1 MHPTIKSKA
10 SIMFPCL
17 ASIPD
22 SYWMQCEIRTVSPSM
37 SPSIREGHM
46 FQHAVF
52 VLCGTVR
59 IFKVNEQGREITL
72 YRVQDGQN
80 CVLMMASILGDTP
93 YEASMEIEVETEL
106 LLVPIPLFK
115 KWIEICQPLK
125 QFIFGQMVERI
136 TSVMTLLDN
145 VAFRPITYR
154 IAQFLLGCTEENHA
168 TLRIT
173 HEQVAIE
180 LGTAREVVSRALKVL
195 TDNRLISQGRGYIE
209 VLDRDGLSQVLQDGV
224 L

>member
-1 MHPTIKSKA
+1 M
-10 SIMFPCL
+10 
-17 ASIPD
+17 
-22 SYWMQCEIRTVSPSM
+22 
-37 SPSIREGHM
+37 
-46 FQHAVF
+46 
-52 VLCGTVR
+52 
-59 IFKVNEQGREITL
+59 
-72 YRVQDGQN
+72 
-80 CVLMMASILGDTP
+80 
-93 YEASMEIEVETEL
+93 ETEL

-154 IAQFLLGCTEENHA
+154 IAQFLLGCTDENHA

-209 VLDRDGLSQVLQDGV
+209 VLDRDRLFQVLQDEV

>member
-1 MHPTIKSKA
+1 MHPTVKDKA
-10 SIMFPCL
+10 SLTFPFL
-17 ASIPD
+17 AFIPD
-22 SYWMQCEIRTVSPSM
+22 SYWMQCEIRTVSPST
-37 SPSIREGHM
+37 SLFIREGHM

-52 VLCGTVR
+52 VLSGTVR
-59 IFKVNEQGREITL
+59 IFKGNEQGREITL

-93 YEASMEIEVETEL
+93 YEASVEIEEETDL

-115 KWIEICQPLK
+115 NWIEICQPLK

-136 TSVMTLLDN
+136 TSVMTLLDSI
-145 VAFRPITYR
+145 AFRPITYR
-154 IAQFLLGCTEENHA
+154 IAQFLLGNTNDKNA

-173 HEQVAIE
+173 HEQAAIE

-209 VLDRDGLSQVLQDGV
+209 VLDRDRLLQVLQDEV